1 MAETETQNEPTLPAK
16 RKLDDDPIPENDQE
30 QDNHSNKSQKIDSL
44 SNNSPVIQEKLTEN
58 SQTLEHSIDSQ
69 NDIVQEG
76 EDEDGNHSNK
86 SQKIDSLANNSPII
100 REKLTEN
107 SQTLEPSIDNLNDTV
122 QEGEGE
128 DEDEEEDGEEED
140 GDYEDEEEN
149 KEEAVVDRK
158 GKGIMIEEGDDDEDD
173 DDGSELE
180 GGDDSEEAEED
191 DPLAEVDLDN
201 ILPSRTRRKVV
212 HPGVYIA
219 AAADDDDDDSDAGNR
234 VRGSTSGNMAGGR
247 PIVPTSVGLNT
258 NHPDNSYK
266 ISLLPD
272 FSTRDCTGSHNDSV
286 RRQCVEQLHGPH
298 NCTVLKHKARRI
310 MLSWG
315 ANLSSGRL
323 VQSMITKL
331 PVLRSLL
338 YFKVLP

>member
-76 EDEDGNHSNK
+76 EDED
-86 SQKIDSLANNSPII
+86 
-100 REKLTEN
+100 
-107 SQTLEPSIDNLNDTV
+107 
-122 QEGEGE
+122 E

-219 AAADDDDDDSDAGNR
+219 AAADDDDDDSDA
-234 VRGSTSGNMAGGR
+234 
-247 PIVPTSVGLNT
+247 
-258 NHPDNSYK
+258 
-266 ISLLPD
+266 
-272 FSTRDCTGSHNDSV
+272 
-286 RRQCVEQLHGPH
+286 
-298 NCTVLKHKARRI
+298 
-310 MLSWG
+310 
-315 ANLSSGRL
+315 
-323 VQSMITKL
+323 
-331 PVLRSLL
+331 
-338 YFKVLP
+338 

>member
-16 RKLDDDPIPENDQE
+16 RKLDDDPIPENDEE

-76 EDEDGNHSNK
+76 EDED
-86 SQKIDSLANNSPII
+86 
-100 REKLTEN
+100 
-107 SQTLEPSIDNLNDTV
+107 
-122 QEGEGE
+122 
-128 DEDEEEDGEEED
+128 
-140 GDYEDEEEN
+140 
-149 KEEAVVDRK
+149 
-158 GKGIMIEEGDDDEDD
+158 
-173 DDGSELE
+173 E

-201 ILPSRTRRKVV
+201 ILPSRTRRKVRYGYLCV
-212 HPGVYIA
+212 VSWGA
-219 AAADDDDDDSDAGNR
+219 
-234 VRGSTSGNMAGGR
+234 STLGKLLVGRSNVCLAVSLPCSWFALFVSYNGWVNVTYKVVSGMDTDTLFTTPPR
-247 PIVPTSVGLNT
+247 SWPIVPTSVGLNT